1 MSGRADHPGRFI
13 TLEGG
18 EGAGKSTQI
27 RRLAAA
33 LTARGVEVVVTR
45 EPGGGS
51 AGAAAIRA
59 LLVSGET
66 GRWQRLT
73 EAMLH
78 NAARH
83 ENVEALVRP
92 ALARGAW
99 VLCDRYADSTLAYQG
114 YGLGVDLGVLR
125 QLQAIATGGL
135 LPDLTLVLDLP
146 VAQGL
151 ARAGRRLRQD
161 ALSVGGAAPSAA
173 DAAEDRYER
182 MGGDFHRRLR
192 DGFLTIARDEPARCA
207 VIDASG
213 EEDMVFAALLAAVDA
228 RLSMGGTA

>member
-1 MSGRADHPGRFI
+1 MSARADHPGRFI

-114 YGLGVDLGVLR
+114 YGLGVDLDILR
-125 QLQAIATGGL
+125 RLQDIATGGL
-135 LPDLTLVLDLP
+135 LPDLTLILDLP

-161 ALSVGGAAPSAA
+161 PPSA
-173 DAAEDRYER
+173 DGGVEDRYER
-182 MGGDFHRRLR
+182 MGGDFHQRLR
-192 DGFLTIARDEPARCA
+192 DGFLTIARAEPARCA

-213 EEDMVFAALLAAVDA
+213 DEDTVFAALLAAVDA
-228 RLSMGGTA
+228 RLSIARLPAGGMA